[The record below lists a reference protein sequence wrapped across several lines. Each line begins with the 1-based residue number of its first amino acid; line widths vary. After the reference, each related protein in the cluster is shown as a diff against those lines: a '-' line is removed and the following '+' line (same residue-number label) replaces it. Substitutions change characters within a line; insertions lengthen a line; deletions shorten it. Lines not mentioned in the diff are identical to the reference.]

1 MCGGTGVESGI
12 NVLIRLGVVRRSAR
26 QVEGTCIWACQQRER
41 AREKKRKY
49 EKKREREKA
58 ERGLVA
64 LDRG

>member
-41 AREKKRKY
+41 KRENM
-49 EKKREREKA
+49 KKREREKA
-58 ERGLVA
+58 ERGLVE
-64 LDRG
+64 LERG